1 MKKELTLEEQ
11 IVEMEG
17 KLAELKARKEEEDR
31 NKTVVESMYL
41 NTSIT
46 LDAYYKGHDLDCNI
60 EDLDVKIS
68 ERTIG
73 NVGEIRIELYY
84 YDNKIVQEGY
94 AMPLYKFECV
104 SYRAEVIKYLLN
116 ECVSKLYSINA
127 LRVRD
132 RLENYKNDEWF
143 NN

>member
-31 NKTVVESMYL
+31 NKTVVESVYL

-46 LDAYYKGHDLDCNI
+46 LDAYYKGHDIDCNI
-60 EDLDVKIS
+60 EDLDVEIS
-68 ERTIG
+68 ERIID
-73 NVGEIRIELYY
+73 NVGEIRIKLYY
-84 YDNKIVQEGY
+84 DDNKVIEEGH

-127 LRVRD
+127 LRIRD
-132 RLENYKNDEWF
+132 RLESYKKDEWF
-143 NN
+143 TN

>member
-31 NKTVVESMYL
+31 NKTVVTSVYL
-41 NTSIT
+41 DTSIT
-46 LDAYYKGHDLDCNI
+46 LDDYYKEHNIDCNI
-60 EDLDVKIS
+60 EDLDVEIS
-68 ERTIG
+68 ERIIG

-84 YDNKIVQEGY
+84 YDNKIIEEGY

-127 LRVRD
+127 LRIRD
-132 RLENYKNDEWF
+132 RLESYKNDEWF